1 MFVSRWLGK
10 VRGNIIIFFEERA
23 LKRPK
28 IYWALDHQ
36 QRHHPELF

>member
-10 VRGNIIIFFEERA
+10 VRDNIIIFFGKRA

-36 QRHHPELF
+36 REHHPELI